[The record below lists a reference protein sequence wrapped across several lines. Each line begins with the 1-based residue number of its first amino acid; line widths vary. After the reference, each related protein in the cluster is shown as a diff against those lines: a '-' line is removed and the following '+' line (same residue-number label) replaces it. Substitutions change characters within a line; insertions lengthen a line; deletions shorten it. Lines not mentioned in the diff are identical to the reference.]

1 MATTLERDFY
11 PFTAIVGQEKMKL
24 ALVANAI
31 SPVIAGVLIRG
42 ERGTGKSTAVRALA
56 RLLPEHRVVEGCHF
70 GDDPG
75 EPEHYCIDCRE
86 RAVLGPLPVSTRPM
100 RVVELPIN
108 ASEDRVVGSI
118 DLEAALRHGHRR
130 FEPGVLAEA
139 NRNIL
144 YVDEVNLL
152 DDHIV
157 DVLLDA
163 AAMGVNVVEREG
175 VSVVHPSRFILV
187 GTMNPEEGELRPQL
201 LDRFGLCVDV
211 EGIDDPELRV
221 SIVEREAAFRAR
233 DAAFLEEFKA
243 SDAHLSERIVEA
255 RETVTDLDLT
265 PSQARLISRIC
276 LDSGVQGHRADL
288 VVARGAVSIAAFRG
302 HPQATRDDIFD
313 AAELALAHRARNP
326 VKREQGQGDEE
337 RQEESAANEE
347 EGSPE
352 SSDPQQQSA
361 SNEQEGA
368 AQESEDQ
375 SRTSE
380 EESSGSVEG
389 TSAGGGVGTE
399 STPETADT
407 FDVKKIELPRHR
419 RPRKQGGKRATAQ
432 SANRRGRYTSA
443 RTSEKVTDLAVD
455 ATIRAAAPFQARRG
469 RRTGERMVLERSD
482 LREKI
487 RERKTGNLIV
497 FVVDASAS
505 MDAEQRMAATKGA
518 ILSLLQDAYVRRDRV
533 AVVIFKNR
541 SAEVVLRPTSSVS
554 LARRRL
560 ERLSVGGTTPL
571 THGLLAGLSVIKT
584 EVLRDATVRPL
595 LVLISDGRGNISM
608 FKEEPLIEA
617 QKVAGMIQA
626 EKIDCLVIDSA
637 RDFSHL
643 PSIQHLARVAP
654 MYQTYAINA
663 CADLAGRMGARY
675 YGLFDLS
682 RDEIASVV
690 ERQLNRG

>member
-31 SPVIAGVLIRG
+31 SPNIAGVLIRG

-70 GDDPG
+70 GDDPD
-75 EPEHYCIDCRE
+75 EPEHFCVDCRE
-86 RAVLGPLPVSTRPM
+86 RAAIGPLPVSTRPM

-108 ASEDRVVGSI
+108 SSEDRVVGSI
-118 DLEAALRHGHRR
+118 DLEAALKHGHRR

-175 VSVVHPSRFILV
+175 VSIVHPSRFILV

-211 EGIDDPELRV
+211 EGIDDPELGV
-221 SIVEREAAFRAR
+221 SIVEREAAFRAHES
-233 DAAFLEEFKA
+233 AFLDEFRS
-243 SDAHLSERIVEA
+243 SDARLSQRIAEA
-255 RETVTDLDLT
+255 RESVDDLDLT

-276 LDSGVQGHRADL
+276 VDSGVHGHRADL
-288 VVARGAVSIAAFRG
+288 VVARASLALAAFRG

-326 VKREQGQGDEE
+326 VKREQGQSEE
-337 RQEESAANEE
+337 DSQERPSESEEQGRPESA
-347 EGSPE
+347 
-352 SSDPQQQSA
+352 DDQQQSSA
-361 SNEQEGA
+361 SDQQGA
-368 AQESEDQ
+368 AQETEERG
-375 SRTSE
+375 RTSE
-380 EESSGSVEG
+380 DESSGSVEG
-389 TSAGGGVGTE
+389 TSAGGGMGTE

-443 RTSEKVTDLAVD
+443 RTAEKVTDLAVD
-455 ATIRAAAPFQARRG
+455 ATIRAAAPFQSRRG
-469 RRTGERMVLERSD
+469 RKSGERMLLERTD
-482 LREKI
+482 LREKV

-518 ILSLLQDAYVRRDRV
+518 ILSLLQD
-533 AVVIFKNR
+533 
-541 SAEVVLRPTSSVS
+541 
-554 LARRRL
+554 
-560 ERLSVGGTTPL
+560 
-571 THGLLAGLSVIKT
+571 
-584 EVLRDATVRPL
+584 
-595 LVLISDGRGNISM
+595 
-608 FKEEPLIEA
+608 
-617 QKVAGMIQA
+617 
-626 EKIDCLVIDSA
+626 
-637 RDFSHL
+637 
-643 PSIQHLARVAP
+643 
-654 MYQTYAINA
+654 
-663 CADLAGRMGARY
+663 
-675 YGLFDLS
+675 FD
-682 RDEIASVV
+682 
-690 ERQLNRG
+690 NRGLQSVFQLGFIN